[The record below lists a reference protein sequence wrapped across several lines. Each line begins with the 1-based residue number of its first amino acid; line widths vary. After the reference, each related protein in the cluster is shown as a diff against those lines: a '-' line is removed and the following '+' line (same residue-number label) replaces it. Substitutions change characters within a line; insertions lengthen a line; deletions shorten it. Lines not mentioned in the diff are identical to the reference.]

1 MPITLNDDKINIF
14 KILSTDPY
22 IESLGFIAR
31 DIMRTKNTT
40 EKIDANKHQI
50 FIYNVPAERSM
61 NRFISNL
68 VYQIDV
74 STPLGKYNNA
84 DLCVEQIIALL
95 DGKDIGGM
103 HRLRLTGEPQ
113 ALSCPPSNY
122 CIGIRFVCSE
132 TKFNRIKTIIEK

>member
-14 KILSTDPY
+14 KIISSDKY
-22 IESLGFIAR
+22 ITELGFYSR

-50 FIYNVPAERSM
+50 FIYNVSPEKTVGNVMSK
-61 NRFISNL
+61 L

-84 DLCVEQIIALL
+84 DLCIEQIIALL
-95 DGKDIGGM
+95 NNKHIGSM
-103 HRLRLTGEPQ
+103 HRLRLLDAPQ

-122 CIGIRFVCSE
+122 CVGVRFVCSE
-132 TKFNRIKTIIEK
+132 TKFNKIKTI